1 MSVMIN
7 MAFPFLGPLFATLII
22 MLRLPILAR
31 LTMQAMRSTSA
42 SITATIFSLK
52 NKNAGDL
59 GSMEVLVLTDKP

>member
-7 MAFPFLGPLFATLII
+7 MAFPSLGPLFATHNYVT
-22 MLRLPILAR
+22 PAR
-31 LTMQAMRSTSA
+31 LAMQAMHSTSA
-42 SITATIFSLK
+42 SVTATIFSLK